1 LVANAKCRQS
11 GHSSACSLG
20 ATAAR
25 SDRNR
30 PERLIRRF
38 PAAENAADG
47 RDHATRA
54 SITAHLAII
63 DACR

>member
-1 LVANAKCRQS
+1 VQLVLA
-11 GHSSACSLG
+11 
-20 ATAAR
+20 ATAI
-25 SDRNR
+25 NLK
-30 PERLIRRF
+30 RLISRF